1 MGSVMKIAELAAA
14 VAAVSLLAGC
24 TTVTNGEAT
33 KDPSFKRGDA
43 IVSLLN
49 PGNYPTAPKPGPALK
64 QEAETGRIYDG
75 ERMGDY
81 VVGPWEVDP
90 RLLDVDATSTGLL
103 LSAKV
108 LSTASDEIAK
118 KHQFIY
124 GFGSARGT
132 GSNADHPRGLQNL
145 VLRFPNPD
153 LAAAA
158 AADLYT
164 QYPLAHDPTAKLDIP
179 VPGHPETRAFQF
191 MMPGGDF
198 ATLTFT
204 ARGPYV
210 LTQFATAQESADV
223 AMQLAA
229 KTLDLQG
236 PRIDGFRPTDPSQF
250 ASMKLDPDG
259 LLRRTLP
266 TQERIVNQGLWG
278 PRGYLHFDDEPVATS
293 AALTE
298 AGVDVIAI
306 RGTHVLQ
313 ARDAASASQLAAK
326 LLTTTTGAEPGAAVP
341 GLPSAKCISAVN
353 DRIKAR
359 VSICAAAVDR
369 WAFESYSIQPFDATQ
384 KMAAQYLLLTAK

>member
-1 MGSVMKIAELAAA
+1 
-14 VAAVSLLAGC
+14 
-24 TTVTNGEAT
+24 
-33 KDPSFKRGDA
+33 
-43 IVSLLN
+43 
-49 PGNYPTAPKPGPALK
+49 
-64 QEAETGRIYDG
+64 
-75 ERMGDY
+75 
-81 VVGPWEVDP
+81 
-90 RLLDVDATSTGLL
+90 
-103 LSAKV
+103 
-108 LSTASDEIAK
+108 
-118 KHQFIY
+118 
-124 GFGSARGT
+124 
-132 GSNADHPRGLQNL
+132 
-145 VLRFPNPD
+145 
-153 LAAAA
+153 
-158 AADLYT
+158 
-164 QYPLAHDPTAKLDIP
+164 
-179 VPGHPETRAFQF
+179 